1 MRSGQSP
8 SGLKYAV
15 RQSGRSVAYCALS
28 IGCGTAQEAGFPSGI
43 AHFVEHTLFRG
54 TRRKK
59 ASAIN
64 GYLDRLGGE
73 LNAYT
78 TKEEIV
84 LHATVLKEDLWKA
97 VRLLFELALE
107 STFPED
113 EIETE
118 RGVVLDEIISYKDN
132 PAEDVYDKFEGL
144 LFKGHPLEHPILG
157 TTASVKKIKS
167 SHLREFVKTF
177 FTPERMA
184 LTIVAGEDEAK
195 LEKQALRQ
203 IEKAFADATNGQ
215 GNTFSSAKITNGEGK
230 TLSSAKKIA
239 DATERVFPSHITTS
253 PTSSASYTV
262 DSSSSP
268 LHSSVSS
275 LPVSCPTA
283 SSYPFTAVFHQV
295 VDKRNHEVNAVV
307 GGYGPSLYEM
317 PDRMVAA
324 MLVNILGGPAS
335 NSLLNSELREK
346 KGWVYGI
353 ECSYTQYA
361 ETGVVAITFGCDRP
375 NLEACMATIE
385 KILTR
390 LRETPLSEARVKS
403 YRKQL
408 LGQLAIGSEAGE
420 AQCLS
425 MGKSL
430 LAWGSIMS
438 QEQVRACLE
447 AIGPEDLRQMARRLF
462 APEKL
467 SSLVYL

>member
-8 SGLKYAV
+8 CGLKYAV
-15 RQSGRSVAYCALS
+15 RHSGKAVAYCALS

-64 GYLDRLGGE
+64 SYLDRLGGE

-107 STFPED
+107 STFPD
-113 EIETE
+113 NEIETE

-132 PAEDVYDKFEGL
+132 PAEDIYDRFEGL
-144 LFKGHPLEHPILG
+144 LFQGHPLEHPILG
-157 TTASVKKIKS
+157 TAASVKKITAKQ
-167 SHLREFVKTF
+167 LREFVQTF

-184 LTIVAGEDEAK
+184 LTIVAGEDEGK
-195 LEKQALRQ
+195 LEKQVLKC
-203 IEKAFADATNGQ
+203 IEKAFPISSYADNAFERKGNGKTFSYAKEKADAPE
-215 GNTFSSAKITNGEGK
+215 KV
-230 TLSSAKKIA
+230 LP
-239 DATERVFPSHITTS
+239 FPSPS
-253 PTSSASYTV
+253 LPF
-262 DSSSSP
+262 SSSSSIP
-268 LHSSVSS
+268 SSSS
-275 LPVSCPTA
+275 F
-283 SSYPFTAVFHQV
+283 PFSTVFHQV
-295 VDKRNHEVNAVV
+295 IDKRNHEVNAVV
-307 GGYGPSLYEM
+307 GGYAPSLYQM
-317 PDRMVAA
+317 PERMVAA

-361 ETGVVAITFGCDRP
+361 DTGIVAISFGCDRP
-375 NLEACMATIE
+375 NLEACMATIR
-385 KILTR
+385 KILAR
-390 LRETPLSEARVKS
+390 LRETAMSEAKVKS

-408 LGQLAIGSEAGE
+408 MGQLTISSEAGE

-438 QEQVRACLE
+438 QEEIRACLE
-447 AIGPEDLRQMARRLF
+447 NIGPEDLRNMACRLF
-462 APEKL
+462 DPEKL

>member
-1 MRSGQSP
+1 MTGGITP
-8 SGLKYAV
+8 CGLQYAV

-28 IGCGTAQEAGFPSGI
+28 IGCGTTQEAGFPSGI

-59 ASAIN
+59 AAVIN
-64 GYLDRLGGE
+64 SYLDRLGGE

-97 VRLLFELALE
+97 VKLLFELATE
-107 STFPED
+107 ATFPDD
-113 EIETE
+113 EIQTE

-144 LFKGHPLEHPILG
+144 LFQGHPLEQPILG
-157 TTASVKKIKS
+157 TSASVKKITPAQ
-167 SHLREFVKTF
+167 LRSFVQTF
-177 FTPERMA
+177 FTPDRMA
-184 LTIVAGEDEAK
+184 LTLVADIPENQ
-195 LEKQALRQ
+195 LEKKVHALVKNLFGESAPARMTAPR
-203 IEKAFADATNGQ
+203 EQ
-215 GNTFSSAKITNGEGK
+215 G
-230 TLSSAKKIA
+230 IA
-239 DATERVFPSHITTS
+239 
-253 PTSSASYTV
+253 
-262 DSSSSP
+262 
-268 LHSSVSS
+268 
-275 LPVSCPTA
+275 CPENI
-283 SSYPFTAVFHQV
+283 FHKV
-295 VDKRNHEVNAVV
+295 IDKRNHEVNAVI
-307 GGYGPSLYEM
+307 GGYAPSLYEM
-317 PDRMVAA
+317 PERMVAA

-335 NSLLNSELREK
+335 NSLLNAELREK

-361 ETGVVAITFGCDRP
+361 DTGIVAISFGCDKP
-375 NLEACMATIE
+375 NLEACMASIH
-385 KILTR
+385 KILER
-390 LRETPLSEARVKS
+390 LREAPLSEAKLKS

-430 LAWGSIMS
+430 LAWGKIMS
-438 QEQVRACLE
+438 PEQTRACLQS
-447 AIGPEDLRQMARRLF
+447 ITSEDLRQMACRLF

>member
-8 SGLKYAV
+8 CGLKYAV
-15 RQSGRSVAYCALS
+15 RHSGKAVAYCALS

-64 GYLDRLGGE
+64 SYLDRLGGE

-107 STFPED
+107 STFPD
-113 EIETE
+113 NEIETE

-132 PAEDVYDKFEGL
+132 PAEDIYDKFEGL
-144 LFKGHPLEHPILG
+144 LFQGHPLEHPILG
-157 TTASVKKIKS
+157 TAASVKKISAKQ
-167 SHLREFVKTF
+167 LREFVQTF

-184 LTIVAGEDEAK
+184 LTIVAGEDEGK
-195 LEKQALRQ
+195 LEKQVLKC
-203 IEKAFADATNGQ
+203 IEKAFPILSYENNKADAIESDGNGKTFSYAKKKADATDKALDGQ
-215 GNTFSSAKITNGEGK
+215 EN
-230 TLSSAKKIA
+230 TLSSAKKKA
-239 DATERVFPSHITTS
+239 DATERVS
-253 PTSSASYTV
+253 
-262 DSSSSP
+262 
-268 LHSSVSS
+268 
-275 LPVSCPTA
+275 SCPF
-283 SSYPFTAVFHQV
+283 SAVFHKV

-307 GGYGPSLYEM
+307 GGYAPSLYQM

-361 ETGVVAITFGCDRP
+361 DTGIVAISFGCDRP
-375 NLEACMATIE
+375 NLEACMAAIQ
-385 KILTR
+385 KILAR
-390 LRETPLSEARVKS
+390 LRETTLSDARVKS

-408 LGQLAIGSEAGE
+408 MGQLAISSEAGE

-438 QEQVRACLE
+438 QEEVRACLE
-447 AIGPEDLRQMARRLF
+447 NIGPEELRQMACRLF
-462 APEKL
+462 DPGKL